1 MKLGGHL
8 GSEMIAR
15 SVIWCIVAIFVGGC
29 AWQEPK
35 QGAMPWHSSEAQAVV
50 DMPAA
55 KVVETVEKA
64 VTAPPLSLQVETTRD
79 GTVITGWKEY
89 PGDIHIVR
97 RWHERTKFRISVM
110 PDFSNPSGRSKLM
123 VEDQTQERAID
134 TQPWYNAP
142 NTSRPDRAKSVL
154 SQIEQ
159 HLLAH

>member
-1 MKLGGHL
+1 MKFGGHARCDI
-8 GSEMIAR
+8 IAR
-15 SVIWCIVAIFVGGC
+15 YVGWCMVVLLAGGC
-29 AWQEPK
+29 AWQQPK

-55 KVVETVEKA
+55 KVVEAVEKA
-64 VTAPPLSLQVETTRD
+64 ITAPPLSLQVESTHD
-79 GTVITGWKEY
+79 GSVITGWKEF

-97 RWHERTKFRISVM
+97 RWHERTKFRITVT

-142 NTSRPDRAKSVL
+142 NTSRPDRAQSVL
-154 SQIEQ
+154 SHIEQ

>member
-1 MKLGGHL
+1 MKLGGHPNR
-8 GSEMIAR
+8 GMIAR
-15 SVIWCIVAIFVGGC
+15 TVGWCIVAIFVGGC
-29 AWQEPK
+29 AWQQPK
-35 QGAMPWHSSEAQAVV
+35 QGSMPWHSSEAQAVV

-55 KVVETVEKA
+55 KVVEAVEHA
-64 VTAPPLSLQVETTRD
+64 VTAPPLSLQVESTHD
-79 GTVITGWKEY
+79 GSIITGWKEY

-97 RWHERTKFRISVM
+97 RWHERTKFRISVT

>member
-1 MKLGGHL
+1 MKLGGHRN
-8 GSEMIAR
+8 SEMVAR
-15 SVIWCIVAIFVGGC
+15 ALGWCIVAIFVGGC
-29 AWQEPK
+29 AWQQPK

-55 KVVETVEKA
+55 KVVEAVEKA
-64 VTAPPLSLQVETTRD
+64 VTAPPLSLQVETTHD

-89 PGDIHIVR
+89 PGDIRIVR
-97 RWHERTKFRISVM
+97 RWHERTKFRISVT